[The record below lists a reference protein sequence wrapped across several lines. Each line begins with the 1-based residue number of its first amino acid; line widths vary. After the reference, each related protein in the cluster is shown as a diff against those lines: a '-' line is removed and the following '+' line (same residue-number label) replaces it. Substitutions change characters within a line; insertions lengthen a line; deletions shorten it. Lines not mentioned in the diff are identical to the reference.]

1 VSIISAQISVYG
13 LGGTDTAAAIRAFLG
28 VLQKRGVRY
37 ESGTMST
44 IVWGDQEAIWQAL
57 RQGYETAS
65 NLGPTVMQV
74 TVSNACPLPD
84 TDGESAQ

>member
-1 VSIISAQISVYG
+1 MSTISAQISVYG
-13 LGGTDTAAAIRAFLG
+13 LGGTDTSAAIRAFLG
-28 VLQKRGVRY
+28 VLQERGVRY
-37 ESGTMST
+37 ESSTMST

-84 TDGESAQ
+84 TDGESA